1 MRCCPVERWSLC
13 ILCNQLWGSIIYV
26 WSSSSCSLFL
36 GGTISSSSV
45 CISFICRIAIC
56 KMCWFLFSG
65 NYQHSPSAL
74 GVAASFVRLDG
85 RLFTLIQGQPVN
97 QGSNFFQLFL
107 QRFVHNVQ
115 WSRWCPVP
123 LGGKNHQNQSV
134 QKWGTRKNLKCGFYD
149 MDC

>member
-1 MRCCPVERWSLC
+1 MLLKSKSRL
-13 ILCNQLWGSIIYV
+13 Y
-26 WSSSSCSLFL
+26 WSSRHLGRAAVSWLLSQLRSSAAAAVLSTVYFDLVCVFPAARVLVSFL
-36 GGTISSSSV
+36 
-45 CISFICRIAIC
+45 RELPAAA
-56 KMCWFLFSG
+56 
-65 NYQHSPSAL
+65 HSPSAL

-85 RLFTLIQGQPVN
+85 GLFTLIQGQPVN

-115 WSRWCPVP
+115 WSRWCRP
-123 LGGKNHQNQSV
+123 GGKNHQNQSV